1 MVKKTGANHLRSLF
15 TGAYRRLV
23 PSIGANESGLQKVQS
38 SDYRSPE
45 AGISAITKA
54 NLRWTYA
61 VVLAFAVRKKRA
73 YSFLYTS
80 SSNRHELVF
89 DNSDK
94 LLRLKGE
101 ARMYNQNREI
111 LAKHN

>member
-1 MVKKTGANHLRSLF
+1 MVKKTGANYLRSLF
-15 TGAYRRLV
+15 TSAYRRLV
-23 PSIGANESGLQKVQS
+23 LSIGANESGLQKVQS

-61 VVLAFAVRKKRA
+61 VVLAFAVKTRA
-73 YSFLYTS
+73 YSFLYPSS

-94 LLRLKGE
+94 LLPFKGE

>member
-1 MVKKTGANHLRSLF
+1 MVTKTGANHLRSLF

-61 VVLAFAVRKKRA
+61 VVLAFAVRKKGLIH
-73 YSFLYTS
+73 FFT
-80 SSNRHELVF
+80 
-89 DNSDK
+89 
-94 LLRLKGE
+94 LLLPVTGMNWYLITVTNYCDLKARLECITRIGK
-101 ARMYNQNREI
+101 Y
-111 LAKHN
+111 